1 MHRFLNNDGPIRFC
15 RTFEQAGKADLPC
28 SVLTVTFE
36 LFIRALIFI
45 AAVVLI
51 GCSNPDIEPPI
62 DESIPP
68 EPLFLLLDAYR
79 GNEQYFLRYRRGEN
93 IYYAAGDLLGPVRA
107 EQLPLRDAYDVPFVA
122 PMESKVRDPWE
133 ELTRNM
139 TPVPIL
145 DVEDWAALRGQLF
158 GELVPTEANTGLA
171 LSFDRVDYFFFY
183 DKAGNFRARRLIDKP
198 PWYSVA
204 AHVDLR
210 EHFEAWA
217 PILRKFLDDAG
228 VTSEDV
234 IFNTGDLDKGSIPF
248 LYIDTRSKLIV
259 LVQYDDLSET
269 MIGGVPGL
277 HVLQSFWHF
286 FESHTY
292 TILMRPFTS
301 IQSLLAVVSDT
312 AVEAGRGMT
321 PSLKFDGPLPAVT
334 DRPGM
339 DLAQWERDL
348 DEQLGRPASSGHLK
362 FLVGGQVFF
371 TRFIDALSSAGESV
385 DIRAYIFDNDDVA
398 LTVGELLKRRS
409 REGVNVR
416 VLFDGMG
423 TIAASGERSS
433 SQPEAHRAPTSI
445 ESYLTH
451 QSRVE
456 VRDTKNPWLT
466 SDHVKTMVI
475 DRKLAFLGG
484 MNIGREYRYDWHDM
498 MVEVEG
504 PVVDEINREFQVAW
518 GRAGIFGDFSYL
530 FNWRAPDDNQHLA
543 GYPVRL
549 IYTKPGKH
557 EIYDLQREAIRRASR
572 YIYIENAYFTDDALL
587 KELILARRRGVDV
600 RVIIPLETDRGIITR
615 NITLAANTMLEH
627 GVRVYIYPGFS
638 HAKAAIFDGWAS
650 VGSANLDRLSLH
662 INKEI
667 NIATSE
673 PAAVNELMA
682 NLFEPDFQKSAE
694 LTEPFP
700 QRWTDHIIEMF
711 GDYVF

>member
-1 MHRFLNNDGPIRFC
+1 MH
-15 RTFEQAGKADLPC
+15 Q
-28 SVLTVTFE
+28 
-36 LFIRALIFI
+36 LFKLDAAYVGRHRARSTDVDVPAAALSRACVNTLRALIYI
-45 AAVVLI
+45 VTIVLF
-51 GCSNPDIEPPI
+51 GCSSPDVEPPI
-62 DESIPP
+62 DESIPA

-79 GNEQYFLRYRRGEN
+79 GNEQYFLRYRRGQN
-93 IYYAAGDLLGPVRA
+93 IYYAAGDLAGPADA
-107 EQLPLRDAYDVPFVA
+107 EQPPLRDSYDVPVVA
-122 PMESKVRDPWE
+122 PMNTKIRDPWE
-133 ELTRNM
+133 KLTRNM

-145 DVEDWAALRGQLF
+145 DVDDWAALRQQLF
-158 GELVPTEANTGLA
+158 GGLVPTAKNTGIA
-171 LSFDRVDYFFFY
+171 LSFDRIDYFFFY

-210 EHFEAWA
+210 QHFEEWT
-217 PILRKFLDDAG
+217 PILKNFLSEAG
-228 VTSEDV
+228 ISSEDV

-248 LYIDTRSKLIV
+248 LYINTRTKLIV

-301 IQSLLAVVSDT
+301 IQSLLSVVSDT
-312 AVEAGRGMT
+312 AVETGRGMT
-321 PSLKFDGPLPAVT
+321 PGLDFEGPLPDIT
-334 DRPGM
+334 DGPGM
-339 DLAQWERDL
+339 DLALWERDL
-348 DEQLGRPASSGHLK
+348 DKQLGRPASSGQLK
-362 FLVGGQVFF
+362 FLVGGEVFF
-371 TRFIDALSSAGESV
+371 TRFIDALSSASDSV

-398 LTVGELLKRRS
+398 LNVGELLKRRS
-409 REGVNVR
+409 REGVTVR
-416 VLFDGMG
+416 VLFDGLG
-423 TIAASGERSS
+423 TIAASGEQSS
-433 SQPEAHRAPTSI
+433 TQPETHRAPISI

-451 QSRVE
+451 RSRVA
-456 VRDTKNPWLT
+456 VRETKNPWLT
-466 SDHVKTMVI
+466 GDHVKTMVI
-475 DRKLAFLGG
+475 DKRLAFLGG

-498 MVEVEG
+498 MVEVQG

-518 GRAGIFGDFSYL
+518 GRAGTFGDFSYL
-530 FNWRAPDDNQHLA
+530 FAWRMRDDNQHLG

-549 IYTKPGKH
+549 IYTKPGRH
-557 EIYDLQREAIRRASR
+557 EIYDLQREAIRRSRR

-600 RVIIPLETDRGIITR
+600 RVIIPLETDRGLITR
-615 NITLAANTMLEH
+615 NITLAANKMLAH

-667 NIATSE
+667 NITTSE

-682 NLFEPDFQKSAE
+682 SLFEPDFEKSAE
-694 LTEPFP
+694 LTEPFT